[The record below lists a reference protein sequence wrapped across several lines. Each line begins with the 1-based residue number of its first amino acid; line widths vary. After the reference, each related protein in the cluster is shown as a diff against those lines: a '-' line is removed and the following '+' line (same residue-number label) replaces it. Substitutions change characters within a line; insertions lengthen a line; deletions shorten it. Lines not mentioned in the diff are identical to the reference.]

1 MFLVKSANRPQK
13 RRKYIMPRIGFPEL
27 IVILVIALVLFG
39 PGKLPAMGKAVG
51 EALKEF
57 KKATGEIMGGNNTVV
72 GTETNVEA
80 RVEAPMKAKAP
91 DSKLEAKVEDIERED
106 VK

>member
-1 MFLVKSANRPQK
+1 
-13 RRKYIMPRIGFPEL
+13 MPRIGFPEL
-27 IVILVIALVLFG
+27 IVILIIALVLFG

-57 KKATGEIMGGNNTVV
+57 KKATGELMGGNSAVAS
-72 GTETNVEA
+72 TETKAEARGEAPVEA
-80 RVEAPMKAKAP
+80 KATDTKM
-91 DSKLEAKVEDIERED
+91 EAKVGDIKRED